1 LQYVKASIDLHLKEC
16 MPLSRSHKW
25 ILLFAGLVLCLGA
38 LLVFAHFLPVYLE
51 TRLLPRWARQAG
63 LDPQMIRLRRIGWR
77 GTDTGPIR
85 LNLGALSSGQVDAI
99 QIDYSPVSLASGR
112 IDTIVLSGLNL
123 SLTLNEAGNAL
134 AGWKLPGTEKSDRP
148 AISIAELPQKLPVG
162 LKRLTLRNALVRV
175 HWRGRSLE
183 IPLEMDLDTSRLD
196 QGRLQGKA
204 LLSPRGS
211 PIHLVGDLETGA
223 NTLALTMAAQ
233 DLRIERFADLLGLV
247 IELPIG
253 GRVDLEGQA
262 RARLQPLA
270 IASLAGEI
278 RLAALNLALASGRVV
293 PRPSPGAEA
302 MPIVLR
308 CKSDDGRS
316 FLWSL
321 GPFGLHE
328 PAMLQVQGVDG
339 RFTLEAQGWHAEA
352 LARAVLPVQAYA
364 PAPAASFSLIQPM
377 ALDLSLS
384 GRQEKGRA
392 LQWEVRTPEV
402 MAETDNRF
410 CLRQGEWQVE
420 SPPPRIDAAGEVN
433 PQGMAGRF
441 EVNIAE
447 LSARHPSAT
456 VNLPLVTLDGT
467 FQNSPEQA
475 TRSTADRTGPHESI
489 RAELT
494 IAEGHAQY
502 AAQEVQVRQIAVRL
516 PVHYPLTAQA
526 PAGDLSVG
534 QVLWQSRALGT
545 LRGKIGLGEAGFW
558 AELRHANRLFPG
570 MNVRLR
576 AEVGDDGAIAN
587 LSIPAFTPSSAVNL
601 GNFIPAAEGLLFQG
615 RLEAQAEARF
625 KGEAI
630 QSLGRI
636 RVDQGSVRHA
646 SMNLDLDG
654 IAGALELEDLIRPRS
669 RPRQQ
674 LLVANLSM
682 GKLTAQALS
691 IDFQLESDTTLFIEK
706 AGIQWCKG
714 SMQAQAFRLMPAKD
728 EVDVTIYADRLNLAM
743 LLDQLGVAQGSGEGA
758 VNGRIP
764 LLWKNGELRFD
775 NGFLYSTPGQSG
787 TIKLSGTQ
795 TLLDGL
801 ASGTPQYTQLDI
813 ASEALKDY
821 SYNWARVDLRSEAD
835 LLLVSLKLN
844 GKPNHLLPFAYDPQ
858 SGVFKR
864 FGGEGQA
871 EFQGINID
879 LNFKTPLREILH
891 YRQMMAPKHK

>member
-1 LQYVKASIDLHLKEC
+1 

-25 ILLFAGLVLCLGA
+25 ILLLAGFVFCLGG

-51 TRLLPRWARQAG
+51 TRLLPRWAKEAG

-99 QIDYSPVSLASGR
+99 QIDYSPASLAAGR
-112 IDTIVLSGLNL
+112 INTVVLSGLNL

-134 AGWKLPGTEKSDRP
+134 AGWKPPGTEKSDHP
-148 AISIAELPQKLPVG
+148 AMSIADLPRKLPVG

-196 QGRLQGKA
+196 RGRLQGTA

-211 PIHLVGDLETGA
+211 PIHLMGDLETNA
-223 NTLALTMAAQ
+223 NTLALTMTAQ
-233 DLRIERFADLLGLV
+233 DLRIERFADLLGLF

-270 IASLAGEI
+270 LTSMAGEI
-278 RLAALNLALASGRVV
+278 RLTALNLALASGRVV

-321 GPFGLHE
+321 GPFGFQG
-328 PAMLQVQGVDG
+328 PATLQVEGVEG
-339 RFTLEAQGWHAEA
+339 RFALEAQAWHTEA
-352 LARAVLPVQAYA
+352 LARVVLPGQAYA
-364 PAPAASFSLIQPM
+364 LAPANTFALIQPL

-392 LQWEVRTPEV
+392 LQWEVRSPEV
-402 MAETDNRF
+402 MAKTENRF
-410 CLRQGEWQVE
+410 CLRQGSWQVE
-420 SPPPRIDAAGEVN
+420 SPPPRIEAAGEVT
-433 PQGMAGRF
+433 PQGMTGRF
-441 EVNIAE
+441 LVSIAE
-447 LSARHPSAT
+447 LSAQHPAVT
-456 VNLPLVTLDGT
+456 VKLPLVTLDGT

-475 TRSTADRTGPHESI
+475 TQSTADLTGPHGSI
-489 RAELT
+489 GAELT
-494 IAEGHAQY
+494 IADGHAQY
-502 AAQEVQVRQIAVRL
+502 TAQDVQVRQIAVRL
-516 PVHYPLTAQA
+516 PVRYPFTAQA

-534 QVLWQSRALGT
+534 QMLWQSRALGT
-545 LRGKIGLGEAGFW
+545 LQGKIGLGAAGFW
-558 AELRHANRLFPG
+558 AELRHANRLVPG
-570 MNVRLR
+570 MNVRMR
-576 AEVGDDGAIAN
+576 TEVGSDGVFAT
-587 LSIPAFTPSSAVNL
+587 LSIPAFRSASAVDL
-601 GNFIPAAEGLLFQG
+601 GNFMPAAEGLLFQG
-615 RLEAQAEARF
+615 RLEAQAEARV
-625 KGEAI
+625 KADAI

-636 RVDQGSVRHA
+636 RVDQGSLRHA
-646 SMNLDLDG
+646 SMKLDLAG
-654 IAGALELEDLIRPRS
+654 IACVLDLEDLIRLRS

-682 GKLTAQALS
+682 GKLKAQALS

-714 SMQAQAFRLMPAKD
+714 SMQTQAFRLMPGKN
-728 EVDVTIYADRLNLAM
+728 EVEVTVYGDRLNLAM

-775 NGFLYSTPGQSG
+775 NGFLYSTPGQTG
-787 TIKLSGTQ
+787 TIRLSGTQ

-844 GKPNHLLPFAYDPQ
+844 GKPNRRLPFAYDPQ
-858 SGVFKR
+858 SGAFKR
-864 FGGEGQA
+864 FSGEGQA
-871 EFQGINID
+871 EFQGINLD

>member
-1 LQYVKASIDLHLKEC
+1 

-25 ILLFAGLVLCLGA
+25 ILLLAGFVLCLGTLLAFA
-38 LLVFAHFLPVYLE
+38 LLLPVYLE
-51 TRLLPRWARQAG
+51 TRLLPRWAKEAG
-63 LDPQMIRLRRIGWR
+63 LDPQTIRLRRIGWR

-85 LNLGALSSGQVDAI
+85 LNLGALSSGEVDAI
-99 QIDYSPVSLASGR
+99 QIDYSPASLAAGR
-112 IDTIVLSGLNL
+112 IDAVVLSGLNL

-134 AGWKLPGTEKSDRP
+134 AGWKPPGTEKPERP
-148 AISIAELPQKLPVG
+148 AMSIVDLPQKLPVG

-183 IPLEMDLDTSRLD
+183 IPLELDLDTSRLD

-211 PIHLVGDLETGA
+211 PIHLSGDLETGA

-233 DLRIERFADLLGLV
+233 DLRIERFADLLGLF
-247 IELPIG
+247 IELPIR

-270 IASLAGEI
+270 LTSMAGEI
-278 RLAALNLALASGRVV
+278 RISALDLALDSGRVV

-321 GPFGLHE
+321 GPFGLQG
-328 PAMLQVQGVDG
+328 PAMLQVEGVEG
-339 RFTLEAQGWHAEA
+339 RFALEAQGWHAEA

-364 PAPAASFSLIQPM
+364 PAPAATFSLIQPL

-384 GRQEKGRA
+384 GRQAKGRGF
-392 LQWEVRTPEV
+392 QWEVRSPEV
-402 MAETDNRF
+402 MAETENRF
-410 CLRQGEWQVE
+410 CLRQGAWQVE
-420 SPPPRIDAAGEVN
+420 SPPPRIEAAGEVK
-433 PQGMAGRF
+433 PEGMTGRF
-441 EVNIAE
+441 QVSIAE
-447 LSARHPSAT
+447 LSAQHPSVT
-456 VNLPLVTLDGT
+456 LKLPLVTLDGT

-475 TRSTADRTGPHESI
+475 ASPTADLTGSPGSI
-489 RAELT
+489 SAELA
-494 IAEGHAQY
+494 IADGHAHY
-502 AAQEVQVRQIAVRL
+502 AAQDVQVRQIALRL
-516 PVHYPLTAQA
+516 PVRYPFTPQA

-534 QVLWQSRALGT
+534 QMLWQSRALGT
-545 LRGKIGLGEAGFW
+545 LQGKVGLGAAGFW
-558 AELRHANRLFPG
+558 AELRHANRLVPG
-570 MNVRLR
+570 MSVRLR
-576 AEVGDDGAIAN
+576 AEVGSDGAFAS
-587 LSIPAFTPSSAVNL
+587 LSIPAFTPAAAVDL
-601 GNFIPAAEGLLFQG
+601 GNFMPAAEGLLFQG
-615 RLEAQAEARF
+615 RLEAQAEAHV
-625 KGEAI
+625 KADAI

-636 RVDQGSVRHA
+636 RVDQGSLRHA
-646 SMNLDLDG
+646 SMKLDLEG
-654 IAGALELEDLIRPRS
+654 IACVLDLEDLIRLRS

-682 GKLTAQALS
+682 GKLKAQALS

-714 SMQAQAFRLMPAKD
+714 SMQTQAFRLMPGKN
-728 EVDVTIYADRLNLAM
+728 EVEVTVYGDRLNLAM

-775 NGFLYSTPGQSG
+775 NGFLYSTPGQTG
-787 TIKLSGTQ
+787 TIRLSGTQ
-795 TLLDGL
+795 TLLEGL

-844 GKPNHLLPFAYDPQ
+844 GKPNRLLPFAYDPQ
-858 SGVFKR
+858 SGAFKR
-864 FGGEGQA
+864 FSGEGQA
-871 EFQGINID
+871 EFLGINID